1 MAKAAEHF
9 AFGKNWAS
17 YAAKVTE
24 AELAEAERGLF
35 ACSDPRVSQPS
46 GSCPVSWCSWR

>member
-17 YAAKVTE
+17 YVSLPRTLS
-24 AELAEAERGLF
+24 LAMRLIGGF
-35 ACSDPRVSQPS
+35 PPRAVC
-46 GSCPVSWCSWR
+46 GRVVL